1 MDVNKGR
8 FTEIFPV
15 VTTVYK
21 STSPI
26 GFCGGSEERYCLSVR
41 FIIGASPPLSV
52 NLNISEILHISH
64 FFADSGAY
72 VL

>member
-8 FTEIFPV
+8 FEEIFPV

-26 GFCGGSEERYCLSVR
+26 GFCGGSEIGYTPED
-41 FIIGASPPLSV
+41 IGASLPLSV
-52 NLNISEILHISH
+52 NL
-64 FFADSGAY
+64 
-72 VL
+72 

>member
-8 FTEIFPV
+8 FEEIFPV

-26 GFCGGSEERYCLSVR
+26 GFCGGSD
-41 FIIGASPPLSV
+41 GASPPLSV
-52 NLNISEILHISH
+52 NL
-64 FFADSGAY
+64 
-72 VL
+72 

>member
-8 FTEIFPV
+8 FEEIFPV

-26 GFCGGSEERYCLSVR
+26 GFCGGSD
-41 FIIGASPPLSV
+41 GASPPLSV
-52 NLNISEILHISH
+52 NLIH
-64 FFADSGAY
+64 FRDSSYLSFLADSGAF
-72 VL
+72 VLKVSLSVFL